1 MIKSRNNIV
10 SKNLETNDLK
20 ETFLSI
26 QISLDGFSFSV
37 YDSIAKDFLAFY
49 EFSFDLE
56 SSSPEQILIPI
67 RAIFEEHEILQ
78 HNHFRKVFVNYANTL
93 STLVPKVFFDSD
105 KKNLYLENTVKIFP
119 SDFISHDELSTM
131 DAVLVYI
138 PFVNVNNFLFS
149 KFGSFEYQ
157 HASSLLIDSLLN
169 SKALPKNEKAVA
181 VNVYSSHFE
190 AIVWNGKEL
199 IFYNS
204 FSFKTADDF
213 IYYLLFVYEQLGL
226 DPDTIQTYC
235 MGEIEKESAL
245 FKIAYQYIRHVSF
258 LHFNELSSD
267 FKSLGTHSH
276 ITLLHQF

>member
-49 EFSFDLE
+49 EFYFDLE
-56 SSSPEQILIPI
+56 SSSPEKILMPI
-67 RAIFEEHEILQ
+67 KAIFEENEILQ
-78 HNHFRKVFVNYANTL
+78 HNHFKKVFVNYANTL
-93 STLVPKVFFDSD
+93 STLVPKVFFDSN

-138 PFVNVNNFLFS
+138 PFINVNNFLFS

-169 SKALPKNEKAVA
+169 SKTFPKNKEAVT

-213 IYYLLFVYEQLGL
+213 IYYLLFIYEQLGL
-226 DPDTIQTYC
+226 DTDTVQTYC